1 MAIIVAEE
9 KNPKKWFKMVSPQG
23 QPQLEKSLKFQ
34 LLTKIFQTT
43 SPLFEKGPYQQKC
56 QYFVP
61 NCNHK
66 VDFLFKFS
74 TPPSPISSESQTST
88 ILSIE
93 VAPYRSQFQ
102 RPLMVG
108 LIKWQIRK
116 SSNSYYFKI
125 VNLHSFLFL
134 YLICL

>member
-43 SPLFEKGPYQQKC
+43 SPLFEKGPSQQKC
-56 QYFVP
+56 WYFVP

-66 VDFLFKFS
+66 VHFLFKFS